1 MATILR
7 RGARPCAINTITR
20 NATRSISGHFGF
32 GAPYLQEQSQRQA
45 PRAFSP
51 LPFVTESIGGS
62 YKTSDIFSRLLQ
74 ERIITLNGEVE
85 DSMSATV
92 IAQLLYLEAENPE
105 KPISMY
111 INSPGGSVSAGLAIY
126 DTMNYIRSP
135 VSTTCMGMAASM
147 GSLLLAGGEPGQ
159 RYILPHA
166 RVMIHQPSG
175 GYRGKASDIADHA
188 KEILRIRDR
197 LNRIYQTHLTKK
209 RTLDE
214 IEKYM
219 ERDYYMDAEEAVE
232 FGIVDKIME
241 KRVASEK
248 EDGDK

>member
-1 MATILR
+1 M
-7 RGARPCAINTITR
+7 
-20 NATRSISGHFGF
+20 
-32 GAPYLQEQSQRQA
+32 
-45 PRAFSP
+45 
-51 LPFVTESIGGS
+51 
-62 YKTSDIFSRLLQ
+62 
-74 ERIITLNGEVE
+74 NGEVE
-85 DSMSATV
+85 DAMSATV

-147 GSLLLAGGEPGQ
+147 GSLLLAGGAPGH

-188 KEILRIRDR
+188 KEILRIRDK
-197 LNRIYQTHLTKK
+197 LNKIYQSHLTKK

-241 KRVASEK
+241 KREAPEK
-248 EDGDK
+248 EDENK

>member
-1 MATILR
+1 MATLLR
-7 RGARPCAINTITR
+7 RGTR
-20 NATRSISGHFGF
+20 ASTLLHGVRGGSRSMSSRFGF
-32 GAPYLQEQSQRQA
+32 GAPATWEPEQRQS
-45 PRAFSP
+45 PQAFSP
-51 LPFVTESIGGS
+51 IPYVTESSGGGF
-62 YKTSDIFSRLLQ
+62 KTSDIFSRLLQ

-85 DSMSATV
+85 DTMSAVV

-175 GYRGKASDIADHA
+175 GYSGRASDIADHA
-188 KEILRIRDR
+188 KEILRIRDK
-197 LNRIYQTHLTKK
+197 LNRIYQTHITHN
-209 RTLDE
+209 RTLEE

-219 ERDYYMDAEEAVE
+219 ERDYYMDASEAVE

-241 KRVASEK
+241 KREAPGKDEHNH
-248 EDGDK
+248 

>member
-1 MATILR
+1 M
-7 RGARPCAINTITR
+7 
-20 NATRSISGHFGF
+20 SSHFGF
-32 GAPYLQEQSQRQA
+32 GSPFPSCPSQRDA

-51 LPFVTESIGGS
+51 IPYVTESVGGGF
-62 YKTSDIFSRLLQ
+62 KTSDIFSRLLQ

-85 DSMSATV
+85 DTMSATV
-92 IAQLLYLEAENPE
+92 IAQLLFLEAENPE

-147 GSLLLAGGEPGQ
+147 GSLLLAGGAPGQ

-188 KEILRIRDR
+188 KEILRVRDK

-209 RTLDE
+209 RTIEE

-219 ERDYYMDAEEAVE
+219 ERDYYLDAEEAVE

-241 KRVASEK
+241 KREAPEK
-248 EDGDK
+248 EDDRK

>member
-1 MATILR
+1 
-7 RGARPCAINTITR
+7 
-20 NATRSISGHFGF
+20 
-32 GAPYLQEQSQRQA
+32 
-45 PRAFSP
+45 
-51 LPFVTESIGGS
+51 
-62 YKTSDIFSRLLQ
+62 
-74 ERIITLNGEVE
+74 
-85 DSMSATV
+85 MSATV
-92 IAQLLYLEAENPE
+92 IAQLLFLEAENPE

-147 GSLLLAGGEPGQ
+147 GSLLLAGGAPGH

-197 LNRIYQTHLTKK
+197 LNRIYQGHLTKK
-209 RTLDE
+209 RTLEE

-219 ERDYYMDAEEAVE
+219 ERDHWMDAEEAVE

-241 KRVASEK
+241 KREIPDKEEEK
-248 EDGDK
+248 

>member
-1 MATILR
+1 MLFQDLELPKLTSQ
-7 RGARPCAINTITR
+7 G
-20 NATRSISGHFGF
+20 GGF
-32 GAPYLQEQSQRQA
+32 
-45 PRAFSP
+45 
-51 LPFVTESIGGS
+51 
-62 YKTSDIFSRLLQ
+62 KTSDIFSRLLQ

-85 DSMSATV
+85 DTMSAVV
-92 IAQLLYLEAENPE
+92 IAQLLFLEAENPE
-105 KPISMY
+105 KPINMY

-159 RYILPHA
+159 RFILPHA

-188 KEILRIRDR
+188 KEILRVRDK
-197 LNRIYQTHLTKK
+197 LNKIYQTHLTKK
-209 RTLDE
+209 RTLEE

-219 ERDYYMDAEEAVE
+219 ERDYYLDAEEAVE

-241 KRVASEK
+241 KREAPGK
-248 EDGDK
+248 DEDSKRA

>member
-1 MATILR
+1 M
-7 RGARPCAINTITR
+7 
-20 NATRSISGHFGF
+20 SSQFGF
-32 GAPYLQEQSQRQA
+32 GSPFPSEHHQRQS
-45 PRAFSP
+45 PQAFSP
-51 LPFVTESIGGS
+51 IPYVTESIGGG

-74 ERIITLNGEVE
+74 ERIITLNGEV
-85 DSMSATV
+85 DDTMSATV

-147 GSLLLAGGEPGQ
+147 GSLLLAGGAPGH

-197 LNRIYQTHLTKK
+197 LNRIYQSHLTKK
-209 RTLDE
+209 RTLEE

-219 ERDYYMDAEEAVE
+219 ERDYFMDAEEAVE

-241 KRVASEK
+241 KREAPKVEEESK
-248 EDGDK
+248 

>member
-1 MATILR
+1 LQ
-7 RGARPCAINTITR
+7 G
-20 NATRSISGHFGF
+20 GGF
-32 GAPYLQEQSQRQA
+32 KS
-45 PRAFSP
+45 
-51 LPFVTESIGGS
+51 
-62 YKTSDIFSRLLQ
+62 SDIFSRLLQ

-85 DSMSATV
+85 DAMSAIV

-147 GSLLLAGGEPGQ
+147 GSLLLAGGEPGH

-188 KEILRIRDR
+188 KEILRIRDK
-197 LNRIYQTHLTKK
+197 LNRIYQSHLTKK

-241 KRVASEK
+241 KRKAPEK
-248 EDGDK
+248 EDETK

>member
-1 MATILR
+1 MIFCLT
-7 RGARPCAINTITR
+7 
-20 NATRSISGHFGF
+20 
-32 GAPYLQEQSQRQA
+32 LQ
-45 PRAFSP
+45 
-51 LPFVTESIGGS
+51 GGG

-85 DSMSATV
+85 DTMSATI

-147 GSLLLAGGEPGQ
+147 GSLLLAGGEPGH

-188 KEILRIRDR
+188 KEILRIRDK
-197 LNRIYQTHLTKK
+197 LNKIYQSHLTKK

-241 KRVASEK
+241 KRQAPDK
-248 EDGDK
+248 EEESR